1 MGLRA
6 LRAGLLTSGYFGGT
20 DGAEVVATLTTGS
33 IAPFFWIQMAF
44 MALALVILFV
54 PKLRTNGGVVVASA
68 LVIAGVF
75 CKRCQIMLG
84 GFQIA
89 NIDFADTANAFTITN
104 WTDGYSLAGYSGL
117 VYWPEP
123 IEFGVSLG
131 VIALGALFLL
141 LGLRYL
147 PLRQA
152 KRVSE

>member
-1 MGLRA
+1 
-6 LRAGLLTSGYFGGT
+6 
-20 DGAEVVATLTTGS
+20 
-33 IAPFFWIQMAF
+33 
-44 MALALVILFV
+44 
-54 PKLRTNGGVVVASA
+54 
-68 LVIAGVF
+68 
-75 CKRCQIMLG
+75 MLG